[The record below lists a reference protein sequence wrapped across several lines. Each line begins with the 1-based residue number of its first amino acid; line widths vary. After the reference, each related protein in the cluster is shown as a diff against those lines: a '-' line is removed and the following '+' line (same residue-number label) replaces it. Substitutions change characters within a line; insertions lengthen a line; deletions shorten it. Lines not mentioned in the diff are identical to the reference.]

1 MTSAPP
7 PIPDIE
13 ESERPG
19 RAEDSGSVDLS
30 PGLRERLS
38 GADWLAIAPLRLAAA
53 VGVPVVGFLLL
64 LWTFTFLR
72 DSDANR
78 VLIVAVALV
87 AGVGGVFALYWAM
100 DFVNNQL
107 PERIAARIRPWI
119 FVGPALSVLGLFLVW
134 PTIRTAWLSF
144 YDDDGEAF
152 VGLDNYEFAF
162 TNDLMLTAF
171 RNNLIWLV
179 VGTLFTVGLGL
190 LIATLVDKL
199 RRRAETISKSVIF
212 LPMAISFVG
221 ASVVWSFIYAFRPE
235 GRAQIGLLN
244 ALWTGLGNDPIA
256 WLQQEPWNNFLLIAV
271 LVWLQ
276 TGFTMVILSA
286 AIKGVPDD
294 ILEAARID
302 GASEIMVFWRVV
314 VPTIKSTIVVV
325 TTTMIILILKVFD
338 IVWVMTSGDFGTEV
352 IASQMI
358 RQAFRFFDDGKGAA
372 IAVIL
377 LLAVIPVMIMNI
389 RRFREEE
396 ALR

>member
-7 PIPDIE
+7 PIPDVDAPE
-13 ESERPG
+13 PPDH
-19 RAEDSGSVDLS
+19 AEDSGSVDLS
-30 PGLRERLS
+30 PGLKERLT
-38 GADWLAIAPLRLAAA
+38 GRDWLAVAPLRIAAA
-53 VGVPVVGFLLL
+53 VGIPLVGFFLLL
-64 LWTFTFLR
+64 LTFTFLR

-78 VLIVAVALV
+78 LTIVAVALV
-87 AGVGGVFALYWAM
+87 AGVGGVFALYWGM

-119 FVGPALSVLGLFLVW
+119 FVGPALSVLALFLVW
-134 PTIRTAWLSF
+134 PTIRTVWLSF
-144 YDDDGEAF
+144 LDDDGEAY
-152 VGLDNYEFAF
+152 VGIANYEFAF
-162 TNDLMLTAF
+162 TDNLMLTAF
-171 RNNLIWLV
+171 RNNVIWLI
-179 VGTLFTVGLGL
+179 VGTFFTVGLGL

-199 RRRAETISKSVIF
+199 RRRAETVAKSVIF

-221 ASVVWSFIYAFRPE
+221 AAVVWSFIYAFRPE
-235 GRAQIGLLN
+235 GRPQIGLLN
-244 ALWTGLGNDPIA
+244 AIWTALGGSPIA
-256 WLQQEPWNNFLLIAV
+256 WLQQEPWNNLLLIVV

-302 GASEIMVFWRVV
+302 GASEIQVFWRVV
-314 VPTIKSTIVVV
+314 IPTIQSTIVVV

-358 RQAFRFFDDGKGAA
+358 RQAFRFFDNGKGAA

-377 LLAVIPVMIMNI
+377 LLAVIPVMVLNI